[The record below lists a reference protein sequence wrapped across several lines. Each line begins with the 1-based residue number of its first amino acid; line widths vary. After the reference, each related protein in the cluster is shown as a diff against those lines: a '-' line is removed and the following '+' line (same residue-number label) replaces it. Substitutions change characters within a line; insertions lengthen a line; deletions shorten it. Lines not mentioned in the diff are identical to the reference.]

1 MHSHGSQEPFAM
13 YAPSRVNRF
22 DSLKRQT
29 SWHPNSKRVT
39 TRALIQQQEQD
50 QRDVVP
56 LRCLPHTNSR
66 VCSSNISNAAK
77 AAVRRVDSDRH
88 AAPCDQRSRYY
99 TNDSQESDGIQSLQ
113 KLCKRRRRCI
123 HTPQKPW
130 RQPNCCPI
138 PEHLSLSFTFD
149 HYYWIHDW
157 RRRESWQKPCAND
170 SSQLSIVTAALMR
183 CA

>member
-1 MHSHGSQEPFAM
+1 MRSHGSQEPFAM

-50 QRDVVP
+50 QRDVAP

-99 TNDSQESDGIQSLQ
+99 TNDSQESAGIQSLQ

-123 HTPQKPW
+123 YTSPKAMTTAQL
-130 RQPNCCPI
+130 
-138 PEHLSLSFTFD
+138 LS
-149 HYYWIHDW
+149 
-157 RRRESWQKPCAND
+157 D
-170 SSQLSIVTAALMR
+170 SRASLIEFYF
-183 CA
+183 